1 MKENKKINGIM
12 SDINKSSDA
21 RFVWDQSDNGNYILY
36 HRTEK
41 LFEKIL
47 EKNSEELF
55 LAALEGLLAGLKFNS
70 NGGLDRFRD
79 RLPDFVKV
87 ISEKGIAVLFQ
98 EESSESLRRIVYKFP
113 EKTLLIRVWY
123 RSREIIRCHTMTP
136 DEFITKVSDREPIN
150 VWIQEAGNILANL
163 KGGFSGKN

>member
-1 MKENKKINGIM
+1 MKQKEEINRIM
-12 SDINKSSDA
+12 NDINKSSDA
-21 RFVWDQSDNGNYILY
+21 RYVWDQSDNGNFILY

-47 EKNSEELF
+47 EKNTEELF
-55 LAALEGLLAGLKFNS
+55 LAALEGLLEGLKFNN
-70 NGGLDRFRD
+70 NGGLNSFKD

-87 ISEKGIAVLFQ
+87 ITEKGIVVLFE

-123 RSREIIRCHTMTP
+123 RSKEIIRCHTMSP
-136 DEFITKVSDREPIN
+136 DEFITKVSDREPVN
-150 VWIQEAGNILANL
+150 TWIREAGNILADL
-163 KGGFSGKN
+163 KENYNGKS